1 MAFSFLRRS
10 RNRELIERLNG
21 EIMAASRQPAFFTS
35 YGVAD
40 TVAGRF
46 ETLSLHAG
54 LLIWRIETLPEPGPD
69 LAQDLTDAVFRNI
82 DIALR
87 EMGVGDVAMPKKMK
101 VMAQG
106 YLGRTVAYRT
116 GLHEPETD
124 VLARALARNVY
135 GDEDLY
141 ESADCQRLARYTRRL
156 HEAYDPLNLE
166 TIMAKPLPVV
176 AALDVS

>member
-10 RNRELIERLNG
+10 RNMDLINRLHG
-21 EIMAASRQPAFFTS
+21 EIMAAARQPAFFIY

-46 ETLSLHAG
+46 EMLSLHAG
-54 LLIWRIETLPEPGPD
+54 LLIWRIETLPAPGPD

-87 EMGVGDVAMPKKMK
+87 EIGVGDVAMPKKMK

-106 YLGRTVAYRT
+106 YLGRTVAYRM
-116 GLHEPETD
+116 GLHAPETEG
-124 VLARALARNVY
+124 LARALARNVY
-135 GDEDLY
+135 GDEICF
-141 ESADCQRLARYTRRL
+141 ETPDCRRLARYTRRL
-156 HEAYDPLNLE
+156 HEVYDPLTLV
-166 TIMAKPLPVV
+166 TIMARPLPAV
-176 AALDVS
+176 AATDIS